1 MGIFTESKA
10 SLIGIN
16 GKFTP
21 DFTSKITEM
30 KNSLEIDHN
39 CYSGS
44 SYENLCEYAGRICY
58 KSGLYGKKNRPS
70 KEYHEHIRKSEHHS
84 IYGHSMLTFKF
95 RDFLDFSNFCVYF
108 AGVPGWYP
116 SREKHGNYI
125 TINFRFM
132 ENMSNKISSEWETLF
147 HYLYAFFLKKA
158 PAIFRDLEAKSN
170 AIYNIDLLDDVSKI
184 DGVHTWYTFEI
195 VTSRRIAQELTRHGF
210 QSAISM
216 ESSRYVPLLN
226 NGLIVHPMINQLLH
240 NEDFIKLKQSTD
252 SLYRVIEESVY
263 QQLKNSGEDLSFSK
277 KQARGAATGTQML
290 SQACTIIYSCS
301 KIELKT
307 QIFRQRLNNSADLEI
322 NHLVG
327 LMKKNFQ

>member
-1 MGIFTESKA
+1 
-10 SLIGIN
+10 
-16 GKFTP
+16 
-21 DFTSKITEM
+21 
-30 KNSLEIDHN
+30 
-39 CYSGS
+39 
-44 SYENLCEYAGRICY
+44 
-58 KSGLYGKKNRPS
+58 
-70 KEYHEHIRKSEHHS
+70 
-84 IYGHSMLTFKF
+84 MLTFKF

-158 PAIFRDLEAKSN
+158 PATFRDLEAKSN

-301 KIELKT
+301 KIELET